1 MVAAAAVA
9 GITARIAAV
18 VVLDGSSEH
27 IERIM
32 KILVLAE
39 KPSVGKDIARVLG
52 CKGSSNGYIEGSGH
66 IVTWALG
73 HLVTLAE
80 PEDYDKKYKTWDINH
95 LPIMP
100 KELSLTVIPQTSKQ
114 YKTVKDLLHRK
125 DVGSIVIATDAGRE
139 GELVARWIIEKA
151 KCSKPIK
158 RLWISSVTDKAIKE
172 GFANLKDGKE
182 FINLCDSAKARAEAD
197 WLVGINATR
206 ALTTKFNSQLS
217 CGRVQ
222 TPTLAIIASREEE
235 IRKFVPKPFY
245 GIIADTVG
253 FKLTWIDKN
262 GGTRIFDKEKASEI
276 LERIKSEKIATVQDI
291 SKTIKKKP
299 APKLY
304 DLTELQRDAN
314 KRFGY
319 SPKETLAIMQK
330 LYEEHKVLTYPRT
343 DSRYLSSDI
352 VPTLGDRIKA
362 CQVPP
367 YAKICTQIMRSS
379 YRLGS
384 DYVNNAKVSDHHAII
399 PTEHQVNLRDLSEK
413 ERKIYDLVITRFLSI
428 FLPPYEY
435 ENAVLKAEIGS
446 EFFIAK
452 GKVVINLGYKAM
464 FTMSELFASQKA
476 AQGRPHLSLR
486 FIEDENDEDHDASTL
501 PPLKKS
507 EKFPICKITLTEDK
521 TGPPSPFNEATLLSA
536 MEFPAK
542 YMESGNKELAE
553 TLEKTGGLGT
563 VATRADI
570 IEKLYDNFLI
580 EKKGN
585 DMFTTSKGRQLLSLV
600 PKDLK
605 SPKLTGDWEHIL
617 QNISKGKAKKS
628 DFLAGIRKYTDEL
641 ILEIKNS
648 SAVFRHDNL
657 TTSKCPDCGMFML
670 QVAGKKGE
678 MLVCQDRECN
688 ARVSLSFSIRSKC
701 PKCFKFLKIVGAG
714 EKRTVVCVCGHKE
727 KYENFE
733 KRKKEEKNSMSK
745 RDVEAYLAGAN
756 KKTEKVNN
764 AFSALKG
771 IKFD

>member
-1 MVAAAAVA
+1 
-9 GITARIAAV
+9 
-18 VVLDGSSEH
+18 
-27 IERIM
+27 M
-32 KILVLAE
+32 KTLVLAE

-52 CKGSSNGYIEGSGH
+52 CKGGAGGYIEGPGYV
-66 IVTWALG
+66 VTWALG

-100 KELSLTVIPQTSKQ
+100 KELGLMVIPQTSKQ

-172 GFANLKDGKE
+172 GFASLKDGKE
-182 FINLCDSAKARAEAD
+182 FLNLCDSAKARAEAD

-222 TPTLAIIASREEE
+222 TPTLAIIATREEE
-235 IRKFVPKPFY
+235 IRKFVPKPYY
-245 GIIADTVG
+245 GIIAEAEG
-253 FKLTWIDKN
+253 FRLAWSDKN
-262 GGTRIFDKEKASEI
+262 GGTRIFDKEKADEI
-276 LERIKSEKIATVQDI
+276 LGKIKSEKTATVHDI
-291 SKTIKKKP
+291 VKTIKKKP

-314 KRFGY
+314 KRYGY

-330 LYEEHKVLTYPRT
+330 LYEEHKILTYPRT
-343 DSRYLSSDI
+343 DSRYLSTDI
-352 VPTLGDRIKA
+352 VPTLNERLKA

-367 YAKICTQIMRSS
+367 YAKTCTQIMRSS

-399 PTEHQVNLRDLSEK
+399 PTEHPVNLRDLNER
-413 ERKIYDLVITRFLSI
+413 ERKVYDLVITRFLSI

-435 ENAVLKAEIGS
+435 ENAVLKAKIGS
-446 EFFIAK
+446 EFFTAK
-452 GKVVINLGYKAM
+452 GKVVINLGYKAI
-464 FTMSELFASQKA
+464 FQ
-476 AQGRPHLSLR
+476 
-486 FIEDENDEDHDASTL
+486 IEDENDEDQDTSTL
-501 PPLKKS
+501 PPLKKF
-507 EKFPICKITLTEDK
+507 ENFPVSKITLTEGK
-521 TGPPSPFNEATLLSA
+521 TGPPSPFSEATLLSA

-542 YMESGNKELAE
+542 YMESGNKELAQ

-585 DMFTTSKGRQLLSLV
+585 DVFTTSKGRQLLGLV

-605 SPKLTGDWEHIL
+605 SPKLTGDWEQIL
-617 QNISKGKAKKS
+617 QNISKGKAKKTV
-628 DFLAGIRKYTDEL
+628 FLAAIRKYTEEL

-648 SAVFRHDNL
+648 TAVFRHDNM
-657 TTSKCPDCGMFML
+657 TTSKCPECGMFML

-688 ARVSLSFSIRSKC
+688 ARVSLSLSIRSKC

-714 EKRTVVCVCGHKE
+714 EKRTVVCACGHKE
-727 KYENFE
+727 RYENFE

-745 RDVEAYLAGAN
+745 RDVETYLAGAN
-756 KKTEKVNN
+756 KKTEKGNN